1 MPRNESFG
9 AFALQEVQ
17 PEYPGRQ
24 TSYGSTLRKVCRF
37 ISMERIEMKV
47 VDFHFRMRSGDY
59 LMKSL
64 LFKGVV
70 LCRQKQKN

>member
-1 MPRNESFG
+1 
-9 AFALQEVQ
+9 
-17 PEYPGRQ
+17 
-24 TSYGSTLRKVCRF
+24 
-37 ISMERIEMKV
+37 MKV